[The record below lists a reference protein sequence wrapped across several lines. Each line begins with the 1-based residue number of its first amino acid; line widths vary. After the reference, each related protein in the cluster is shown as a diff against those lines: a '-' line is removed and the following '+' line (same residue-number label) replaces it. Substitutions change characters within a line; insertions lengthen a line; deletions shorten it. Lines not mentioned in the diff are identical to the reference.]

1 MAYLPLLPV
10 SHISPLVSLGPPY
23 SYTYHAC
30 SSPDSPP
37 VGRPRQVIPPRL
49 FTITPLPLDSTA
61 QGRSAPVHVIAAI
74 VRGGRLLFS
83 EYTPRYSCV
92 LGQRLG
98 ERAESEGTIDGG
110 PAIQDQVP

>member
-1 MAYLPLLPV
+1 MAYIPLLPV
-10 SHISPLVSLGPPY
+10 SHISLLVSLGPPY

-30 SSPDSPP
+30 SSDFPMGS
-37 VGRPRQVIPPRL
+37 PRQALPQRL
-49 FTITPLPLDSTA
+49 FAITPLPLDSTA
-61 QGRSAPVHVIAAI
+61 QRRSAPLDVITTL